1 MSKVSKTTHFGIQ
14 RKIVANMT
22 TESWHDVPHV
32 TYIYEPD
39 VTRFLEILKE
49 MNSEPGR
56 AKITINTVLLK
67 VITEGV
73 KAAPQVNAHIEF
85 NKRFVSGTIKEM
97 KDINIS
103 VPWILPSGEVM
114 TINLRDMGN
123 RSLDDITE
131 LMAQTAKKMEKTNL
145 DEAMYSVSIDNTMKA
160 LKKGKVIKVLGR
172 LTGASFGKSKVK
184 GLSGSERKKYYSLSE
199 DERLTKEDIEQ
210 GTITVSNIGSTYRNQ
225 RGAIALLEII
235 PPQIFAIGIGATQKK
250 PVVVQDD
257 NGIDRI
263 DIRQVLPMCI
273 AFDHRAL
280 DFGEIV
286 PFLERLDDI
295 FDNPEQIK
303 NW

>member
-103 VPWILPSGEVM
+103 VPWILPSGEMM

-172 LTGASFGKSKVK
+172 LTGASIGKSKVK
-184 GLSGSERKKYYSLSE
+184 GLSGSERKKYYSLPE

-257 NGIDRI
+257 NGVDRI

>member
-1 MSKVSKTTHFGIQ
+1 MSKISKTTHFGIQ

-103 VPWILPSGEVM
+103 VPWILPSGEMM

-172 LTGASFGKSKVK
+172 LTGASIGKSKVK
-184 GLSGSERKKYYSLSE
+184 GLSGSERKKYYSLPE
-199 DERLTKEDIEQ
+199 YERLTKEDIEQ
-210 GTITVSNIGSTYRNQ
+210 GTITVSNVGSTYRNQ
-225 RGAIALLEII
+225 RGAVALLEII